1 LVIETATSVCSVALL
16 EDGAVVARAH
26 EDVGRG
32 HAERLLPMIAALPA
46 GGRADSIL
54 VDCGPGSFTGIR
66 VGVAAARG
74 LGFGWGVAVNGYS
87 SLSLL
92 AAGQYDKDHEHAVTV
107 AINAGHG
114 EVFIQS
120 FAANPL
126 RSCSEL
132 ASMVPDA
139 AAEISEAIVIG
150 NAAEILIGLK
160 GGGVAI
166 DRPFDACDALYLPPG
181 LATLPAVPIYG
192 RGADAK
198 PMAVRP

>member
-1 LVIETATSVCSVALL
+1 MIETATSVCSVALL
-16 EDGAVVARAH
+16 QDGAVVASAH
-26 EDVGRG
+26 ENVGRG
-32 HAERLLPMIAALPA
+32 HAERLLPMIAALPE
-46 GGRADSIL
+46 GGRAESVL

-74 LGFGWGVAVNGYS
+74 LGFGWGASVHGYS

-92 AAGQYDKDHEHAVTV
+92 AAGYGTEDPDHAVTV

-120 FAANPL
+120 FEADPL
-126 RSCSEL
+126 RASGDM
-132 ASMVPDA
+132 ASMLPDG
-139 AAEISEAIVIG
+139 AAEISGAIVIG
-150 NAAEILIGLK
+150 NAAGMIVAIK
-160 GGGVAI
+160 GCGVAI
-166 DRPFDACDALYLPPG
+166 DRSLNACDALFLPLD

-198 PMAVRP
+198 PMAVPA